1 MKADLNA
8 AARRQRV
15 LRYAS
20 YGLSPFLLLGVLS
33 LILGRSALDSWP
45 VWTDELDYWRS
56 LQNWNAV
63 GFATGYSGLSEIVPE
78 AGTLSVH
85 GLTAI
90 VFYGWFVK
98 LFGLSH
104 NTIVLCN
111 ALWVSLGALLFCL
124 LLKPK
129 PLTCVY
135 ISVLLAT
142 YAPVVLYAFTSMT
155 QLCQYGVLP
164 LENSTAGSV
173 NAVYDLMQKHNFSI
187 VRSVRLRVDHSLLAL
202 PGVKLSEI
210 REVVSHGQA
219 LEQCSEFLK
228 QLPNVTVTRCENTAA
243 AARMV
248 AGAGRRDLAAIA
260 SPACAEIYGLQPLQ
274 ERVQNEHGN
283 YTRFICIAAK
293 PEVYPGADRTSL
305 LVTLSNEPGSLYQ
318 VLARIYGCGI
328 NLTKLESRPIP
339 GSDDTFRFY
348 FDLEA
353 SVYSPELPKLL
364 GELESICEHVC
375 YLGSYSETV

>member
-1 MKADLNA
+1 VFFCATFDK
-8 AARRQRV
+8 V
-15 LRYAS
+15 
-20 YGLSPFLLLGVLS
+20 F
-33 LILGRSALDSWP
+33 SAI
-45 VWTDELDYWRS
+45 E
-56 LQNWNAV
+56 Q
-63 GFATGYSGLSEIVPE
+63 G
-78 AGTLSVH
+78 
-85 GLTAI
+85 
-90 VFYGWFVK
+90 
-98 LFGLSH
+98 
-104 NTIVLCN
+104 
-111 ALWVSLGALLFCL
+111 
-124 LLKPK
+124 
-129 PLTCVY
+129 
-135 ISVLLAT
+135 
-142 YAPVVLYAFTSMT
+142 
-155 QLCQYGVLP
+155 LCQYGVLP

-228 QLPNVTVTRCENTAA
+228 QLPNATVTRCENTAA

-318 VLARIYGCGI
+318 VLARIYGRGI

-364 GELESICEHVC
+364 GELESVCEHVC